1 MPFVPHT
8 DADVREM
15 LATIGVSDIDAL
27 FDEIPPELRIRS
39 EEHTSE
45 LQSH

>member
-27 FDEIPPELRIRS
+27 FDEIPPELDRKSTRR
-39 EEHTSE
+39 TPVT
-45 LQSH
+45 Q